1 MSSMNSNADG
11 VFYQK
16 DDDGWVV
23 VPAPIGAEVSSIPD
37 NFEIVKLEGK
47 EVNYYGGGAH
57 SMKKLP
63 MAMW

>member
-47 EVNYYGGGAH
+47 EVNYYGGGRI
-57 SMKKLP
+57 L
-63 MAMW
+63 